1 MKYYHM
7 IIARPGP
14 ENMGD
19 HSTRREY
26 ISRRQG
32 AHPAGWICLGVCGY
46 HETQAPKIQNERE
59 ESEGK

>member
-14 ENMGD
+14 ENFGD

-26 ISRRQG
+26 ISPKQG
-32 AHPAGWICLGVCGY
+32 SHPEGWICVGVCGY
-46 HETQAPKIQNERE
+46 HEIPRKGTKKNA
-59 ESEGK
+59 

>member
-14 ENMGD
+14 ENVGD

-32 AHPAGWICLGVCGY
+32 SHPSGWICLGVCGY
-46 HETQAPKIQNERE
+46 HETPKERRK
-59 ESEGK
+59 ESEDEE